1 MNEHGTPIGRFDFRR
16 GALRGSTLALFAG
29 SLVHRGPAQFDI
41 MALGAVAA
49 VRVRFERDSHRFGW
63 GVALWVIA
71 LAVYAIS
78 GLLSDLAA
86 GAAADLAS
94 RMQGDY
100 PVAGEGIV
108 SSLHTAFLFLQALA
122 DALPWASAG
131 LVLWGLALVGLGVWG
146 STTLAVALAADER
159 VYAVPGRDSK
169 LFDFAELLG
178 DVLSKVRR

>member
-1 MNEHGTPIGRFDFRR
+1 MSEHGTPIGRFDFRR
-16 GALRGSTLALFAG
+16 GALRGSTLALHAG

-49 VRVRFERDSHRFGW
+49 VRVGFERDSSRFGW
-63 GVALWVIA
+63 GAFLCIIA
-71 LAVYAIS
+71 LAVLAMS
-78 GLLSDLAA
+78 GLLSGLAA

-131 LVLWGLALVGLGVWG
+131 LALWGLALIGLGAWG
-146 STTLAVALAADER
+146 NTTFAVALGAGER

-169 LFDFAELLG
+169 LFDFAELVG
-178 DVLSKVRR
+178 DVLSKARR